1 MVFSYRKN
9 MSKYNTNSCAQTIGE
24 PHYFIKE
31 VISMVVK
38 VIELVGTSS
47 HNWTDAVDNAVME
60 ASRSIDDILGVEVTN
75 FTANIDNGHIAEYKA
90 DVKVAFKVNH

>member
-1 MVFSYRKN
+1 
-9 MSKYNTNSCAQTIGE
+9 MSIIPIVMRTLLENRIINQGGNG
-24 PHYFIKE
+24 
-31 VISMVVK
+31 MVVK

>member
-1 MVFSYRKN
+1 MKEQVVA
-9 MSKYNTNSCAQTIGE
+9 AQCIIPIVMCKLLENPIINQGGNG
-24 PHYFIKE
+24 
-31 VISMVVK
+31 MVVK